1 VRVCRAVLV
10 GLVAVAVGPA
20 ALALPDFDEVRAA
33 HRPSDIVLL
42 DRHGEPL
49 QMVRT
54 DPTVRRLG
62 WVGLHELSPAL
73 REAIVQTEDRQFWQ
87 HGGVDWS
94 ALAASAWANAWNTR
108 TRGASTVTM
117 QLAGLLD
124 AQVARPAAGRSVG
137 QKVQQLVGARQL
149 ESRWQKSQIL
159 EAYLNLV
166 PLRGEL
172 VGVPAAAQLLFGKHP
187 SGLDHPES
195 AVIAA
200 LVRGPNAGEAV
211 VERRACAVLTALKL
225 GCAGLGTL
233 VAQAFARRPGPAGGP
248 TGAPHFARQWLAAG
262 NAAPVK
268 TTIDAGLQRL
278 AVATLRQQLSELRG
292 REVDD
297 GAVLVL
303 DNRSGE
309 VLAWVGSS
317 GPGSDAGAVDAVL
330 ARRQPGSAVKPFV
343 YAQALQQRLITP
355 QSLLH
360 DAPLQLAA
368 GAGAYQPQNFDHGWR
383 GWVSAREAL
392 AQSLNVPAVRVGALL
407 GSDAMFDAFQRAG
420 LRLRDSAGHH
430 GHALALGTA
439 EVSLLDLTN
448 AYRALARQGLW
459 SPVRLTGPAEAARRA
474 FDADAARA
482 VTAMLS
488 DRSARAATFGFDSP
502 LVTRRWAAV
511 KTGTSKDM
519 RDTWCIGFDA
529 GYTVGVWI
537 GNASGAPMHGVTGVT
552 GAAPVW
558 RRLIEALPPAPDAAR
573 PAVVDPV
580 PVALRAGSGKA
591 FGIGPVTEGG
601 VLALD
606 PDIPAAA
613 QRLRLEG
620 PGGQWLMDGAV
631 LGQGPELW
639 WNPVPGRHV
648 VELRSPDGRVIDRV
662 GFEVRVGPPPRVRA
676 PRPRSG

>member
-1 VRVCRAVLV
+1 MTAWRLLAAGAAAIALH
-10 GLVAVAVGPA
+10 APA
-20 ALALPDFDEVRAA
+20 WALPSFDEVRAG
-33 HRPSDIVLL
+33 HRPSDLMLL

-49 QMVRT
+49 QVVRV
-54 DPTVRRLG
+54 DANVRRG
-62 WVGLHELSPAL
+62 AWVGLHELSPAL
-73 REAIVQTEDRQFWQ
+73 REAIVLGEDRQFWQ
-87 HGGVDWS
+87 HGGVDWT

-124 AQVARPAAGRSVG
+124 ADLARPADGRSVG
-137 QKVQQLVGARQL
+137 QKLEQIAVARQL
-149 ESRWQKSQIL
+149 ESRWQKTQIL
-159 EAYLNLV
+159 EAYLNRV

-172 VGVPAAAQLLFGKHP
+172 VGVPAAAQQLFGKHP
-187 SGLDHPES
+187 GGLDRQQA

-211 VERRACAVLTALKL
+211 VVRRACDLLVLQQQDCT
-225 GCAGLGTL
+225 GLATL
-233 VAQAFARRPGPAGGP
+233 VAQAFARRPGPASGP
-248 TGAPHFARQWLAAG
+248 QLAPHFARQWLAAG
-262 NAAPVK
+262 GASLPR
-268 TTIDAGLQRL
+268 TTLDARLQRL
-278 AVATLRQQLSELRG
+278 AIATLRQQLSELRG
-292 REVDD
+292 REVED
-297 GAVLVL
+297 GAVVVL

-343 YAQALQQRLITP
+343 YAQALQQRLLTP

-383 GWVSAREAL
+383 GWVTAREAL
-392 AQSLNVPAVRVGALL
+392 AQSLNVPAVRVGAML
-407 GSDAMFDAFQRAG
+407 GPDAMFDAFQRAG
-420 LRLRDSAGHH
+420 LRLRESAGHH

-439 EVSLLDLTN
+439 EVTLLDLTN
-448 AYRALARQGLW
+448 AYRALARQGEW
-459 SPVRLTGPAEAARRA
+459 RAVRLPGAPETPRRA
-474 FDADAARA
+474 FDAAAAGA
-482 VTAMLS
+482 VTTMLA

-519 RDTWCIGFDA
+519 RDTWCVGFDA
-529 GYTVGVWI
+529 AVTVGVWV
-537 GNASGAPMHGVTGVT
+537 GNASGAPMHGVTGVS

-558 RRLIEALPPAPDAAR
+558 RRLIEALPAPPAPADIE
-573 PAVVDPV
+573 PV
-580 PVALRAGSGKA
+580 AVALRAGSGQA

-613 QRLRLEG
+613 QQLVLRG
-620 PGGQWLMDGAV
+620 PAGHWSMDGRAI
-631 LGQGPELW
+631 GQGAQVVWSPT
-639 WNPVPGRHV
+639 PGRHV
-648 VELRSPDGRVIDRV
+648 VELRGADRQLVDRV
-662 GFEVRVGPPPRVRA
+662 AFEVRVGPPPRRA
-676 PRPRSG
+676 VAARR

>member
-1 VRVCRAVLV
+1 VIGRRLASAL
-10 GLVAVAVGPA
+10 LIA
-20 ALALPDFDEVRAA
+20 AATAAQAQALPAFGEVRAA
-33 HRPSDIVLL
+33 HRPSDILLL

-49 QMVRT
+49 QTVRT
-54 DPTVRRLG
+54 DATVRRLA
-62 WVGLHELSPAL
+62 WVGLQDLSPAL
-73 REAIVQTEDRQFWQ
+73 REAIVLSEDRQFWQ
-87 HGGVDWS
+87 HGGVDWP
-94 ALAASAWANAWNTR
+94 ALAASAWANAWNQR

-124 AQVARPAAGRSVG
+124 SRVARPADGRSVA
-137 QKVQQLVGARQL
+137 QKLQQIALARQL
-149 ESRWQKSQIL
+149 EARWQKTQIL
-159 EAYLNLV
+159 EAYLNQV

-172 VGVPAAAQLLFGKHP
+172 VGVPAASRFLFGKHP
-187 SGLDHPES
+187 SGLDRQEA

-200 LVRGPNAGEAV
+200 LVRGPNAGETAV
-211 VERRACAVLTALKL
+211 VRRACELLVAQQQ
-225 GCAGLGTL
+225 GCPGLATL
-233 VAQAFARRPGPAGGP
+233 VAQAFARRHGPADGP
-248 TGAPHFARQWLAAG
+248 MLAPHFARQWLAAG
-262 NAAPVK
+262 GAAPLR
-268 TTIDAGLQRL
+268 TTLDARLQRL

-292 REVDD
+292 REVED

-383 GWVSAREAL
+383 GWVSVREAL
-392 AQSLNVPAVRVGALL
+392 AQSLNVPAVRVGAML
-407 GSDAMFDAFQRAG
+407 GPDAVFAAFDRAG
-420 LRLRDSAGHH
+420 LRLRQSAGHH

-448 AYRALARQGLW
+448 AYRTLARQGQW
-459 SPVRLTGPAEAARRA
+459 SPVRLAAAVDAPRRA
-474 FDADAARA
+474 FDAGAAMA
-482 VTAMLS
+482 VTAVLA

-519 RDTWCIGFDA
+519 RDTWCIGFDGA
-529 GYTVGVWI
+529 YTVGVWI

-558 RRLIEALPPAPDAAR
+558 RRLIEALPAAAGAGDAA
-573 PAVVDPV
+573 PAAA
-580 PVALRAGSGKA
+580 ALRAGSGEP

-606 PDIPAAA
+606 PDIPLAA
-613 QRLRLEG
+613 QRLRLQGPEG
-620 PGGQWLMDGAV
+620 RWLMDGVA
-631 LGQGPELW
+631 LGQGRAVW
-639 WNPVPGRHV
+639 WSPVPGRHV
-648 VELRSPDGRVIDRV
+648 VELRGADHRLIDRV
-662 GFEVRVGPPPRVRA
+662 AFEVRVGPPPRRA
-676 PRPRSG
+676 TPGSG